1 MTQDPRDVPPG
12 PPPSPGYPTEP
23 SHSVPPPSAASAPTS
38 TGLDPKLSGVLAYLF
53 WIVGGILFLATEK
66 QNQVVRFH
74 AAQSVVLAVAEIVV
88 WVALM
93 ILANIPVL
101 GLLFGILGIF
111 FWLFALLL
119 ALFLMYKAYNLER
132 YRLPL
137 LGDYAEK
144 LATRQI

>member
-12 PPPSPGYPTEP
+12 PPT
-23 SHSVPPPSAASAPTS
+23 PPPYPAPPATAGGVSATS

-66 QNQVVRFH
+66 QNQLVRFH
-74 AAQSVVLAVAEIVV
+74 AAQSVVVAIAEIIL
-88 WVALM
+88 WVAFL
-93 ILANIPVL
+93 VL
-101 GLLFGILGIF
+101 SSLPFIGVLFGILSLF
-111 FWLFALLL
+111 FWLFTLLL

-132 YRLPL
+132 YKLPF

-144 LATRQI
+144 LAAK